1 MASLR
6 DQIATELV
14 ARLDALTGW
23 AATLR
28 GGDEVTNVAVLAI
41 VAILGESKRPRD
53 SLMYACT
60 LQLGVLIR
68 GRREDADPTLDDE
81 NPVRYMDRL
90 VASAERAVHADPWP
104 NDEVV
109 SITGHTV
116 DASDDPT
123 VLEATLTLT
132 VDYRHNF
139 DDPDTYAPGFIL

>member
-68 GRREDADPTLDDE
+68 GRHEDADPTLDGY

-90 VASAERAVHADPWP
+90 VATAERAVHASPWQ
-104 NDEVV
+104 NEALI

-116 DASDDPT
+116 DASEDPN
-123 VLEATLTLT
+123 VFEATLTLT

-139 DDPDTYAPGFIL
+139 DDPDQYAPGYVP